1 MWASSGP
8 RDSEAI
14 TAWTVPL
21 GPPVTAATVSCDHLF
36 LFSVVISTII
46 LLSCS
51 SETDALPAPTH
62 WVVTGSDA
70 LLSPVDGSLE
80 LLPPEAR
87 FAVSPNIAWCCASAT
102 VSALLLLLRRASL
115 FIASSTALSAD
126 GAVNAAS

>member
-1 MWASSGP
+1 MWATSGP
-8 RDSEAI
+8 RASEAI

-62 WVVTGSDA
+62 WLVSGNA
-70 LLSPVDGSLE
+70 GLLSFDDGSLE
-80 LLPPEAR
+80 LPPSEAR
-87 FAVSPNIAWCCASAT
+87 FAISPNIA
-102 VSALLLLLRRASL
+102 
-115 FIASSTALSAD
+115 
-126 GAVNAAS
+126 